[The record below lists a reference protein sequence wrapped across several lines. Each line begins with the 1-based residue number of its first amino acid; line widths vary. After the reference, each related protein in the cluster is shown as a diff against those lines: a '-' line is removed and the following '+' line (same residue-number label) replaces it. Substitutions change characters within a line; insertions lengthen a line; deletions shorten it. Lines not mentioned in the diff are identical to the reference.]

1 VSPRA
6 ARESVAQQIVGI
18 IRELGLQPGDA
29 VPTELDLIA
38 RLDVSRNTVR
48 EAVRELRAWG
58 IVEIR
63 HGHGTFVAAP
73 SLQAL
78 TPSLVFGTLVA
89 GPNGMEAL
97 HNLARI
103 REILEASAV
112 TELAGQLTAADQ
124 KQLLDLCER
133 IGDPAESADA
143 DRRFHQVLYG
153 HLSNPLIGQL
163 VDVFWD
169 AYHEVRDQL
178 VDNYPHGEDTV
189 DNHRR
194 IVRAIADGDGDE
206 AARAMHIHFRGIYER
221 LTLSGLPTPAAAS
234 PSAES

>member
-1 VSPRA
+1 MSPRA

-89 GPNGMEAL
+89 GQNGMEAL

-153 HLSNPLIGQL
+153 HLSNPLVGQL

-194 IVRAIADGDGDE
+194 IVHAIAAGDGD
-206 AARAMHIHFRGIYER
+206 AAERAMHIHFRGIYER

-234 PSAES
+234 PSPES

>member
-29 VPTELDLIA
+29 VPTELDLID

-58 IVEIR
+58 IVDIR

-89 GPNGMEAL
+89 GPNEIEAL

-103 REILEASAV
+103 REILETSAV
-112 TELAGQLTAADQ
+112 TELAGQLTPADE

-133 IGDPAESADA
+133 IGDPDESADA

-178 VDNYPHGEDTV
+178 VDDYPHGDDTV
-189 DNHRR
+189 ANHRR
-194 IVRAIADGDGDE
+194 IVSAIAAGDPDE
-206 AARAMHIHFRGIYER
+206 AQRAMRVHFQGIYER
-221 LTLSGLPTPAAAS
+221 LVLSGRRRS
-234 PSAES
+234 